1 MKQKSAPA
9 HGHSSA
15 VVIQLGKLIP
25 LTVDSSLGR
34 PGVVRTPSPHLTSL
48 LSWDAQGNLAID

>member
-1 MKQKSAPA
+1 
-9 HGHSSA
+9 
-15 VVIQLGKLIP
+15 LIP